1 MNQILLK
8 KVLTAGER
16 KDILIEGNII
26 KTISAEIDAP
36 SADIIDCSRMAAI
49 PGFINMHTHAAMTMT
64 RSVKEDT
71 PLMPWLQFIWKIEAG
86 FDEET
91 IYWGCKLACLEMIKS
106 GTTCFNDMYWII
118 NTAAKAVDE
127 MGIRAFHSY
136 IMLDNGD
143 TNKAARQ
150 RKELEIALKDASSFS
165 SRNHF
170 AVALHAPYTVCKE
183 NMIFGA
189 DFAKANDLLLHIHLS
204 ETETELKNAQS
215 QWGCS
220 PIEYCDKLGI
230 LSNRVIAAHSLW
242 LSPNDIQIYG
252 KYGMTAVH
260 NINSNLKISSGY
272 KFPLEEL
279 QSVGANVTIGTDGC
293 GSSNNLDMLEAM
305 KTSAIVQKAWRKDPS
320 TMNLENLMSIGSA
333 NAAKA
338 LRINAG
344 KIAEGKLAD
353 IVLIDLNNVY
363 FTPNYDFEAN
373 LIYSA
378 NSSCVDTVICDGKI
392 LMRGRKV
399 EGEQEILDN
408 ANMCASKLMQRFK
421 KS

>member
-1 MNQILLK
+1 
-8 KVLTAGER
+8 
-16 KDILIEGNII
+16 
-26 KTISAEIDAP
+26 
-36 SADIIDCSRMAAI
+36 
-49 PGFINMHTHAAMTMT
+49 
-64 RSVKEDT
+64 
-71 PLMPWLQFIWKIEAG
+71 
-86 FDEET
+86 
-91 IYWGCKLACLEMIKS
+91 
-106 GTTCFNDMYWII
+106 
-118 NTAAKAVDE
+118 
-127 MGIRAFHSY
+127 
-136 IMLDNGD
+136 
-143 TNKAARQ
+143 
-150 RKELEIALKDASSFS
+150 
-165 SRNHF
+165 
-170 AVALHAPYTVCKE
+170 
-183 NMIFGA
+183 
-189 DFAKANDLLLHIHLS
+189 
-204 ETETELKNAQS
+204 
-215 QWGCS
+215 
-220 PIEYCDKLGI
+220 
-230 LSNRVIAAHSLW
+230 
-242 LSPNDIQIYG
+242 
-252 KYGMTAVH
+252 
-260 NINSNLKISSGY
+260 
-272 KFPLEEL
+272 
-279 QSVGANVTIGTDGC
+279 
-293 GSSNNLDMLEAM
+293 MLEAM